1 MPWNGASKEFTM
13 LQVQFLE
20 SKVSLFIS
28 HFSMFA
34 GFRPVPALL
43 SLLSNF
49 LECTLYSNSIAHSK
63 ALFLGSIFKD
73 LPHFL
78 TS

>member
-1 MPWNGASKEFTM
+1 M

-20 SKVSLFIS
+20 SKVSLCIS

-34 GFRPVPALL
+34 GFRPVPTLF

-49 LECTLYSNSIAHSK
+49 LECTLYNNSIAHSK
-63 ALFLGSIFKD
+63 TLFLGSIFKD
-73 LPHFL
+73 LLHFL

>member
-1 MPWNGASKEFTM
+1 M

-49 LECTLYSNSIAHSK
+49 PECTLYNNSIAHSK
-63 ALFLGSIFKD
+63 TLFLGSIFKD
-73 LPHFL
+73 LLHFL

>member
-1 MPWNGASKEFTM
+1 M

-20 SKVSLFIS
+20 SNVSLLFS
-28 HFSMFA
+28 HFSVFA
-34 GFRPVPALL
+34 GFRPVPTLP

-49 LECTLYSNSIAHSK
+49 LECSLYNHSIAHSK
-63 ALFLGSIFKD
+63 TLFLGSIFKD
-73 LPHFL
+73 LLHFL